1 MVYFCLHFMRRC
13 HLSGNR
19 CCYIKTGLS
28 MQARLFNVFREKME
42 LKIKRGTDLRLAG
55 AVTDVATVSEVSGV
69 HSVAVIP
76 DDFPGFVP
84 KAAVNA
90 GDTVKAGTPILY
102 DKYNPQV
109 VLVSPVAGVVRDVE
123 RGARRKIE
131 RVVVDAADTA
141 DSETFDVSSREPAEI
156 AATLCRSGLWAWM
169 RQRPYDIVPSPQVRA
184 RDIFVSAVD
193 SAPLEPQRVYS
204 ETDTADMATGV
215 EVLSRLTDGHIYIG
229 RRAGMLG
236 DIAGAVMVNVRGPHP
251 AGLCGVLA
259 ANIAPVNK
267 GETIWTLSAD
277 ILRRIGTLYRTGKV
291 DFTAVVALAGAEVKH
306 PQMLRTIVG
315 AAVAPVL
322 EGRLAEADHNQR
334 VISGN
339 VLTGVKT
346 DAVDGY
352 LHYPYRQITVI
363 PEGDDV
369 DEFMGW
375 ASLSPRKM
383 SVSTSFPG
391 RLCGRRLFDP
401 DARILGGRRAMIMS
415 GEIDRVL
422 PMDIL
427 GEYLIKAINARDID
441 AMENLGIYEVAPEDF
456 ALAECLDSS
465 KEPLQQI
472 VRDGLDYM
480 RREV

>member
-1 MVYFCLHFMRRC
+1 
-13 HLSGNR
+13 
-19 CCYIKTGLS
+19 
-28 MQARLFNVFREKME
+28 ME
-42 LKIKRGTDLRLAG
+42 LKIKRGIDLRLVG
-55 AVTDVATVSEVSGV
+55 AVVDAAMVTEALGV
-69 HSVAVIP
+69 HSVAIIP

-84 KAAVNA
+84 KASVNA
-90 GDTVKAGTPILY
+90 GDVVKAGSPLLY

-109 VLVSPVAGVVRDVE
+109 VLVSPISGVVRDVE

-131 RVVVDAADTA
+131 RVIVDADDASA
-141 DSETFDVSSREPAEI
+141 SETFDVLSRQSTDI
-156 AATLCRSGLWAWM
+156 ISTLCRSGLWAWM
-169 RQRPYDIVPSPQVRA
+169 RQRPYDILPSPQVRA
-184 RDIFVSAVD
+184 CDIFVTTVD
-193 SAPLEPQRVYS
+193 SAPLEPQRLYS
-204 ETDTADMATGV
+204 QSDLADMATAV
-215 EVLSRLTDGHIYIG
+215 EVLSHLTDGYIYIG
-229 RRAGMLG
+229 RRAGTLN
-236 DIAGAVMVNVRGPHP
+236 DIAGAVMVDVQGPHP
-251 AGLCGVLA
+251 AGLCGVLV
-259 ANIAPVNK
+259 ANIAPINK
-267 GETIWTLSAD
+267 GETVWTLSAD
-277 ILRRIGTLYRTGKV
+277 TLRRIGTLYRTGKV
-291 DFTAVVALAGAEVKH
+291 DFTTVIALAGAEVRQ
-306 PQMLRTIVG
+306 PQMLHTIVG
-315 AAVAPVL
+315 AAVAPIL
-322 EGRLAEADHNQR
+322 EGRLAETDHHQR

-346 DAVDGY
+346 DAIDDY

>member
-1 MVYFCLHFMRRC
+1 
-13 HLSGNR
+13 
-19 CCYIKTGLS
+19 
-28 MQARLFNVFREKME
+28 ME
-42 LKIKRGTDLRLAG
+42 LKIKRGIDLHLAG
-55 AVTDVATVSEVSGV
+55 AVADAATVTEVIGI
-69 HSVAVIP
+69 HSVAIVP

-84 KAAVNA
+84 KASVKA
-90 GDTVKAGTPILY
+90 GGKVKAGTPLLY
-102 DKYNPQV
+102 DKYNMQV

-131 RVVVDAADTA
+131 RVIVDVEETS
-141 DSETFDVSSREPAEI
+141 DSETFDVSSRTSEDI
-156 AATLCRSGLWAWM
+156 ISTLCRSGLWAWM
-169 RQRPYDIVPSPQVRA
+169 RQRPYDIVPLPQVRA
-184 RDIFVSAVD
+184 RDIFVAAVD
-193 SAPLEPQRVYS
+193 SAPLEPQRLNS
-204 ETDTADMATGV
+204 EVDTADMAIGV
-215 EVLSRLTDGHIYIG
+215 EVLAHLTDGHIYIG
-229 RRAGMLG
+229 RRPGMVA
-236 DIAGAVMVNVRGPHP
+236 DIPGAVMVDVRGPHP

-267 GETIWTLSAD
+267 GDTVWTLSAD
-277 ILRRIGTLYRTGKV
+277 TLRRIGTLYRTGKV
-291 DFTAVVALAGAEVKH
+291 DFGAVIALTGAEVRQ

-315 AAVAPVL
+315 ASVAPIL
-322 EGRLAEADHNQR
+322 EGRLVDSDHHQR

-391 RLCGRRLFDP
+391 RLCCRRLFDP

-480 RREV
+480 RREA

>member
-1 MVYFCLHFMRRC
+1 M
-13 HLSGNR
+13 
-19 CCYIKTGLS
+19 K
-28 MQARLFNVFREKME
+28 
-42 LKIKRGTDLRLAG
+42 LKIKRGIDLHLAG
-55 AVTDVATVSEVSGV
+55 SVEDVTSAT
-69 HSVAVIP
+69 SVAGTKSVAIEP

-84 KAAVNA
+84 KAAVSE
-90 GDTVKAGTPILY
+90 GDRVKAGTPLLY
-102 DKYNPQV
+102 DKTNPQV
-109 VLVSPVAGVVRDVE
+109 VLVSPAAGIVRGVE
-123 RGARRKIE
+123 RGARRKIL
-131 RVVVDAADTA
+131 RVVVDVDGSAEAEA
-141 DSETFDVSSREPAEI
+141 FDVSARSASDI
-156 AATLCRSGLWAWM
+156 VATLCRSGLWAWM
-169 RQRPYDIVPSPQVRA
+169 RQRPYDIVPLPQSCP

-193 SAPLEPQRVYS
+193 SAPLEPQRQYS
-204 ETDTADMATGV
+204 AGDISDIAAGV
-215 EVLSRLTDGHIYIG
+215 GVLSLLTPGHIYIG
-229 RRAGMLG
+229 RRDGAMP
-236 DIAGAVMVNVRGPHP
+236 DIDGAVMVDVYGPHP

-259 ANIAPVNK
+259 ANIAPVSK

-277 ILRRIGTLYRTGKV
+277 TLRRIGVLFRTGKA
-291 DFTAVVALAGAEVKH
+291 DYSAVVALAGSEVEC
-306 PQMLRTIVG
+306 PQMLRTVAG
-315 AAVAPVL
+315 AAMAPIL
-322 EGRLAEADHNQR
+322 DGRLKDATHHRR

-346 DAVDGY
+346 DSADGY
-352 LHYPYRQITVI
+352 LHFPYRQVTVI

-391 RLCGRRLFDP
+391 RLFGKRLFSP
-401 DARILGGRRAMIMS
+401 DARVLGGRRAMIMS

-427 GEYLIKAINARDID
+427 GEYLVKAINARDID

-472 VRDGLDYM
+472 VRDGLEYM
-480 RREV
+480 RREA

>member
-1 MVYFCLHFMRRC
+1 
-13 HLSGNR
+13 
-19 CCYIKTGLS
+19 
-28 MQARLFNVFREKME
+28 ME
-42 LKIKRGTDLRLAG
+42 LKIKRGIDLRLVG
-55 AVTDVATVSEVSGV
+55 AVVDAAMVTEALGV
-69 HSVAVIP
+69 HSVAIIP

-84 KAAVNA
+84 KASVNA
-90 GDTVKAGTPILY
+90 GDVVKAGSPLLY

-109 VLVSPVAGVVRDVE
+109 VLVSPISGVVRDVE

-131 RVVVDAADTA
+131 RVIVDADDASA
-141 DSETFDVSSREPAEI
+141 SETFNVLSRQSTDI
-156 AATLCRSGLWAWM
+156 ISTLCRSGLWAWM

-184 RDIFVSAVD
+184 RDIFVTAVD
-193 SAPLEPQRVYS
+193 SAPLEPQRLYS
-204 ETDTADMATGV
+204 QSDLADMATAV
-215 EVLSRLTDGHIYIG
+215 EVLSHLTDGHIYIG
-229 RRAGMLG
+229 RRAGTLN
-236 DIAGAVMVNVRGPHP
+236 DIAGAVMVDVQGPHP
-251 AGLCGVLA
+251 AGLCGVLV
-259 ANIAPVNK
+259 ANIAPINK
-267 GETIWTLSAD
+267 GETVWTLSAD
-277 ILRRIGTLYRTGKV
+277 TLRRIGTLYRTGKV
-291 DFTAVVALAGAEVKH
+291 DFTTVIALAGAEVRQ
-306 PQMLRTIVG
+306 PQMLHTIVG
-315 AAVAPVL
+315 AAVAPIL
-322 EGRLAEADHNQR
+322 EGRLAETDHHQR

-346 DAVDGY
+346 DAIDDY

>member
-1 MVYFCLHFMRRC
+1 M
-13 HLSGNR
+13 
-19 CCYIKTGLS
+19 K
-28 MQARLFNVFREKME
+28 
-42 LKIKRGTDLRLAG
+42 LKIKRGTDLHLVG
-55 AVTDVATVSEVSGV
+55 AVEDAAAVTEVSEV

-84 KAAVNA
+84 KASVNA
-90 GDTVKAGTPILY
+90 GDTVKVGTPLLY
-102 DKYNPQV
+102 DKYNSQV
-109 VLVSPVAGVVRDVE
+109 VLVSPASGVVRAVE

-131 RVVVDAADTA
+131 RVVVDAGDV
-141 DSETFDVSSREPAEI
+141 SEAEIFDVSSRQSADI
-156 AATLCRSGLWAWM
+156 ISTLCRSGLWAWM

-184 RDIFVSAVD
+184 RDIFVTAVD
-193 SAPLEPQRVYS
+193 SAPLEPQRPYS
-204 ETDTADMATGV
+204 QSDIADMTAAV
-215 EVLSRLTDGHIYIG
+215 EVLSHLTDGYIYIG
-229 RRAGMLG
+229 RRAGTLE
-236 DIAGAVMVNVRGPHP
+236 DIVGAVMVDVQGPHP
-251 AGLCGVLA
+251 AGLCGVLV

-267 GETIWTLSAD
+267 GETVWTLSAD
-277 ILRRIGTLYRTGKV
+277 TLRRIGTLYRTGKV
-291 DFTAVVALAGAEVKH
+291 DFTTVIALAGAEVRQ
-306 PQMLRTIVG
+306 PQMLHTIVG
-315 AAVAPVL
+315 AAVAPIL
-322 EGRLAEADHNQR
+322 EGRLAEAGHHQR

-401 DARILGGRRAMIMS
+401 DARVLGGRRAMIMS

-427 GEYLIKAINARDID
+427 GEYLVKAINARDID

>member
-1 MVYFCLHFMRRC
+1 
-13 HLSGNR
+13 
-19 CCYIKTGLS
+19 
-28 MQARLFNVFREKME
+28 ME
-42 LKIKRGTDLRLAG
+42 LKIKRGKDLHLAG
-55 AVTDVATVSEVSGV
+55 AVTDSVTVYDLPEVCS
-69 HSVAVIP
+69 AAIIP

-90 GDTVKAGTPILY
+90 GDRVKAGTPLLY
-102 DKYNPQV
+102 DKNNPQV
-109 VLVSPVAGVVRDVE
+109 VLVSPLAGVVRDIV

-131 RVVVDAADTA
+131 RVVVDAGDASDA
-141 DSETFDVSSREPAEI
+141 ESFDVSSREPDDI
-156 AATLCRSGLWAWM
+156 VSTLCRSGLWAWM
-169 RQRPYDIVPSPQVRA
+169 RQRPYDIVPVPQVRA
-184 RDIFVSAVD
+184 RDIFVTAID
-193 SAPLEPQRVYS
+193 SAPLEPQRLY
-204 ETDTADMATGV
+204 DAADLADISIGV
-215 EVLSRLTDGHIYIG
+215 EVLSHLTDGRIYIG
-229 RRAGMLG
+229 RRHGTLG
-236 DIAGAVMVNVRGPHP
+236 DIAGAVMVDVRGPHP

-267 GETIWTLSAD
+267 GETIWTLSVD
-277 ILRRIGTLYRTGKV
+277 TLRRIGALYRSGRV
-291 DFTAVVALAGAEVKH
+291 DFKTVIALAGAEVSN

-315 AAVAPVL
+315 AAVAPIL
-322 EGRLAEADHNQR
+322 KGRLIEADHHRR

-339 VLTGVKT
+339 VLTGVRT
-346 DAVDGY
+346 DAIEGY
-352 LHYPYRQITVI
+352 LHYPYHQVTII

-391 RLCGRRLFDP
+391 SLCRKRLFDP

-465 KEPLQQI
+465 KEPLQRI

>member
-1 MVYFCLHFMRRC
+1 M
-13 HLSGNR
+13 
-19 CCYIKTGLS
+19 K
-28 MQARLFNVFREKME
+28 
-42 LKIKRGTDLRLAG
+42 LKIKRGTDLHLLG
-55 AVTDVATVSEVSGV
+55 AVVDKVTITEVSGV

-84 KAAVNA
+84 KASVMA
-90 GDTVKAGTPILY
+90 GDAVKVGTPLLY
-102 DKYNPQV
+102 DKYSPQV
-109 VLVSPVAGVVRDVE
+109 VLVSPVSGVVRDVV

-131 RVVVDAADTA
+131 RVVVDA
-141 DSETFDVSSREPAEI
+141 DSTDATEVLDVSSRQSADI
-156 AATLCRSGLWAWM
+156 INTLCRSGLWAWM
-169 RQRPYDIVPSPQVRA
+169 RQRPYDIVPLPQTRA
-184 RDIFVSAVD
+184 RDIFITAID
-193 SAPLEPQRVYS
+193 SAPLEPQRPYGES
-204 ETDTADMATGV
+204 DEADMAAGV
-215 EVLSRLTDGHIYIG
+215 EVLSHLTDGHIYIG
-229 RRAGMLG
+229 RRAGTLG
-236 DIAGAVMVNVRGPHP
+236 DIAGAVMVDVQGPHP

-267 GETIWTLSAD
+267 GETVWTLSAD
-277 ILRRIGTLYRTGKV
+277 TLRRIGTLYRTGKV
-291 DFTAVVALAGAEVKH
+291 DFSAVVALAGAEVKQ
-306 PQMLRTIVG
+306 PQMLRTIAG
-315 AAVAPVL
+315 AAVAPIL
-322 EGRLAEADHNQR
+322 DGRLAAADHHQR

-339 VLTGVKT
+339 VLTGIKT
-346 DAVDGY
+346 DAEVGY

-480 RREV
+480 RREA